1 MCLIFEHID
10 HKVDICFVSW
20 FHFRHR
26 YVKAQYM
33 GTMDCPSKSWSYAL
47 YGRLRFEHK
56 LAKQKK
62 LVLDERGS
70 ERVGNLMQY
79 VPGPY
84 DVTEPVLNLIHD
96 AITAINT
103 EGIVT
108 VWNTAAQALYGIGEE
123 EILGHPIGEF
133 FPTESIMLFNVMR
146 TGESLHQVYH
156 QPRSDVHV
164 FISAEPLYDT
174 DGELIGAVAVE
185 QDITHLV
192 RMSEE
197 QMRTAAQK
205 VDAIDG
211 PYMSPS
217 AQTVLQLLTHTP
229 LLGHHA
235 PILLMGEPG
244 TGKRTIAQA
253 MLRRMQDNGPFVPIA
268 CDALPPALAD
278 VELFGFQG
286 GLLSEASEGRVGR
299 IEQAASGTLYLANVH
314 TLPLPVQR
322 SLAKAMRVG
331 AFSRV
336 GSADRKPINCQVV
349 ASATPGAKLDP
360 ALELVL
366 HRIDVQPLRERKE
379 EIAGFCLFFLSRFAR
394 EMGRP
399 VPQLSDEVLA
409 LLRAYDWPGNVAELE
424 QTLRHAVTVCQGST
438 LTKEDLPMALAQ
450 GSLAQL
456 TGDATPLAVVS
467 QAAERT
473 RIEEALKQS
482 KGNKTIAARLLG
494 ISRGALYYKMKQYH
508 LESD

>member
-1 MCLIFEHID
+1 M
-10 HKVDICFVSW
+10 
-20 FHFRHR
+20 
-26 YVKAQYM
+26 
-33 GTMDCPSKSWSYAL
+33 
-47 YGRLRFEHK
+47 
-56 LAKQKK
+56 
-62 LVLDERGS
+62 
-70 ERVGNLMQY
+70 GNLMQY

-103 EGIVT
+103 EGVVT
-108 VWNTAAQALYGIGEE
+108 VWNAAAQALYGIPEE
-123 EILGHPIGEF
+123 DILGHPIGDF
-133 FPTESIMLFNVMR
+133 FPAESIMLYNVMR

-156 QPRSDVHV
+156 QPRADVHV

-197 QMRTAAQK
+197 QMRTAAQWAD
-205 VDAIDG
+205 VSDEPYIG
-211 PYMSPS
+211 PST
-217 AQTVLQLLTHTP
+217 QTVLQLLTHTP
-229 LLGHHA
+229 LLGQHA
-235 PILLMGEPG
+235 PVLLMGEPG

-253 MLRRMQDNGPFVPIA
+253 VLRHMQHDGPFIPIA

-286 GLLSEASEGRVGR
+286 GLLSEESEGRSGR
-299 IEQAASGTLYLANVH
+299 IEQAAGGMLYLANVQA
-314 TLPLPVQR
+314 LPPPVQR
-322 SLAKAMRVG
+322 ALAKALRVG
-331 AFSRV
+331 SFARV
-336 GSADRKPINCQVV
+336 GSALRKAINCQVV
-349 ASATPGAKLDP
+349 ASALPGTKLDP

-366 HRIDVQPLRERKE
+366 HRMDVLPLRNRKE
-379 EIAGFCLFFLSRFAR
+379 EIAGFCQFFLARLAR

-399 VPQLSDEVLA
+399 IPSLSDEVLA

-438 LTKEDLPMALAQ
+438 LTKEDLPMALSQ
-450 GSLAQL
+450 GALAQL
-456 TGDATPLAVVS
+456 TGDTTPLAVVS
-467 QAAERT
+467 RAAERT

-508 LESD
+508 LERE